1 MTVYDKLRSLPFYNK
16 LAAVLFSLIAIGFL
30 VIEGKELLSPLL
42 FSCMFS
48 ILLLPL
54 ASWLQVKCKLPKSA
68 AAMIA
73 VLLLVAGIWSVLY
86 LVGAQISDLSS
97 DWPLFK
103 QQLVTSADDLQHWIS
118 QKFHL
123 TRNNQLNYVK
133 TATTKI
139 MDSGTEVVGA
149 TLLSLSSVLLFL
161 VFTFIYTFLFLV
173 YRGLIMKFFVAV
185 FLEENAATVYEVIE
199 EVQYIIRKYIIG
211 LLLEMSIVTTVVAT
225 AFSIMGINYAILL
238 GIITGLFN
246 LVPYIGIFTALVLSS
261 LITFATA
268 AAAGK
273 VIWVIVTLIVV
284 HLLDSNL
291 LLPLIV
297 GSKVKIN
304 AMITV
309 IGVIIGEMMWGIP
322 GMFLSIP
329 VIAVMKIVFDRV
341 DSLKPWGIL
350 LGEEVSIKKVM
361 KVRKQAK
368 VSTGQITKEE
378 N

>member
-1 MTVYDKLRSLPFYNK
+1 MTVYEKLRSLPFYNK

-42 FSCMFS
+42 FSCLFS

-54 ASWLQVKCKLPKSA
+54 ANWLQTKCKIPRGA

-73 VLLLVAGIWSVLY
+73 VIIMIAAISAVIY
-86 LVGAQISDLSS
+86 LVGSQISGLGS
-97 DWPLFK
+97 DWPQFK
-103 QQLVTSADDLQHWIS
+103 LQLISSTENLQKWIAT
-118 QKFHL
+118 KFHINQ
-123 TRNNQLNYVK
+123 RNQLNYVK
-133 TATTKI
+133 TATGKI
-139 MDSGTEVVGA
+139 MDSGTIVVGE
-149 TLLSLSSVLLFL
+149 TLLSLSSILLFL

-173 YRGLIMKFFVAV
+173 YRSLIMKFFEAV
-185 FLEENAATVYEVIE
+185 FLEENVQVVHDIIE
-199 EVQYIIRKYIIG
+199 QVQYIIRRYIVG
-211 LLLEMSIVTTVVAT
+211 LLLEMSIVATVVST
-225 AFSIMGINYAILL
+225 AFSIMGVNYAILL
-238 GIITGLFN
+238 GILTGLFN

-273 VIWVIVTLIVV
+273 VISVIITLVIV
-284 HLLDSNL
+284 HLVDSNV

-304 AMITV
+304 ALITV
-309 IGVIIGEMMWGIP
+309 LGVFIGEMIWGIP

-329 VIAVMKIVFDRV
+329 VIAVLKIVFDRV

-350 LGEEVSIKKVM
+350 LGEEVINSKVFTIKAEAIDIKNVD
-361 KVRKQAK
+361 
-368 VSTGQITKEE
+368 E
-378 N
+378 NQVE